1 MDDKIVKNYYLEKNF
16 FLENYN
22 ELTDATIASLYQN
35 YLFLR
40 IMPFCNF
47 DNEKDEEDEEHD
59 DEELNQTYKYLLEM
73 NAVLQGEL
81 LTYLC
86 IFMAL
91 KNLNKEF
98 TKIILEKAV
107 TSVDPDLTQ
116 LVQVIKDTL
125 NSNNGDDVAN
135 MYGGAPV
142 GSLISKAIIL
152 LLLLANVSIQTK
164 GQNADFNPDDLVA
177 EVRNEDEFHGP
188 DPDTKTFT
196 MKEPVEPAPI
206 VNASPFGSQVSL
218 FGAQPPI
225 TSVPQSFKLEQEQK
239 LKKEKKRMIQE
250 SPIMGQVNA
259 LMLRPKTDKE
269 LLEEFTDAVYD
280 LKQEFALIYDDTT
293 RNCKK
298 LIMATKRVGYLNP
311 TKFQQ
316 TNSTDTANIEYD
328 EDDEKNETTSF
339 NDIIN
344 YTNSYLNP
352 YSYFYT
358 STPPKDTNVNS
369 TISTNNSTS
378 GNDTT
383 SANNINVVNEQNSKT
398 YGLSSINIE
407 NTRKLS
413 VYNAQEN
420 IEQEAIYYCET
431 LFKPEMVIKSS
442 FENLVIHKGITGFF
456 LLENNA
462 ENAADIQN
470 NIVTPFDKF
479 VPNLL
484 AIKEKITTDLKSGKF
499 SPTGKKYAKLQDI
512 SEKVEILLEIIENSK
527 NAAFYF
533 GNEAQFNNKIGE
545 LEEAKQ
551 QIVGLNALFQQDN
564 PVTFREGLLEKERE
578 ATALKQK
585 SAQEQVIHEGELEVG
600 KEEFERREE
609 NLDLARNVTKIA
621 QNEAKNA
628 VSGTFGVATK
638 AMEQAFENAG
648 DAAVKGAEQIAK
660 TTNVLIGPAM
670 QILGVVG
677 GALGIYVVYMCLN
690 GASVLSPIK
699 RLFTKKT
706 TTPTP
711 TTEAQQGQA
720 AAPAAAAQQ
729 GQAVVPAGQQGQLV
743 APSGQQQQGQEQ
755 MLVVNFGPNNGVV
768 TRVDMQQNNQFA
780 GFWGAY
786 FENPDTAVRLENIRR
801 YYESRTDNNYVIL
814 YNEPPRFKLCG
825 KYAGIQNN
833 NILIELP
840 DDTIIEKGYGFV
852 VDPVLN
858 NYNAPVNQGRVMK
871 CMQAFNMNSNVPPAI
886 AGPVVAAP
894 VVAVAQGNNA
904 PVAEENDNDNDSV
917 PTVSQ
922 QVVDD
927 ADDNNDDNSS
937 IASEASTVS
946 QDVDDEELPRGG
958 KTKRN
963 RKNRRKHKS
972 VKKNKKRKNKTIKK
986 VRKNRQKTYRKK

>member
-22 ELTDATIASLYQN
+22 ELTNATIASLYQN

-47 DNEKDEEDEEHD
+47 DNQKDEEDEEDGEDGD
-59 DEELNQTYKYLLEM
+59 DEEFKKTYKYLLEM

-98 TKIILEKAV
+98 TKAILEKAV

-125 NSNNGDDVAN
+125 NSNNGDDLAN
-135 MYGGAPV
+135 MSGGAPV
-142 GSLISKAIIL
+142 GSLTSKAIIL
-152 LLLLANVSIQTK
+152 LLLLANVSIQTR
-164 GQNADFNPDDLVA
+164 GHDADFNPYDLVA

-188 DPDTKTFT
+188 DPDVKTFT
-196 MKEPVEPAPI
+196 MKEPVEQEPVKSAPT
-206 VNASPFGSQVSL
+206 VNANSFGSQVSL
-218 FGAQPPI
+218 FGTPPPI
-225 TSVPQSFKLEQEQK
+225 TELPQSFKLEQEQK
-239 LKKEKKRMIQE
+239 LKKEKKKMIEE

-259 LMLRPKTDKE
+259 LMLRPKTKE
-269 LLEEFTDAVYD
+269 EIIEEFTDAVYD
-280 LKQEFALIYDDTT
+280 LKQEFALIYDDTSK
-293 RNCKK
+293 NCKK

-311 TKFQQ
+311 TKFQPS
-316 TNSTDTANIEYD
+316 NSTDAANIQDD
-328 EDDEKNETTSF
+328 EDDEKNETSSF

-358 STPPKDTNVNS
+358 STPPKDTN
-369 TISTNNSTS
+369 I
-378 GNDTT
+378 NDTT
-383 SANNINVVNEQNSKT
+383 SANDTSSDNNINIVNEENSKT
-398 YGLSSINIE
+398 YGLAAINIE

-413 VYNAQEN
+413 LYNAQEN
-420 IEQEAIYYCET
+420 IEQEAVYYCET
-431 LFKPEMVIKSS
+431 LFKPEMIIKPS

-456 LLENNA
+456 LLEKNA

-479 VPNLL
+479 VPNLI
-484 AIKEKITTDLKSGKF
+484 AIKEKIKTDLKSGKYVT
-499 SPTGKKYAKLQDI
+499 TGKKYAKLQDI

-533 GNEAQFNNKIGE
+533 GNEAQFNNKMSE

-551 QIVGLNALFQQDN
+551 QIVGLNDLFQQDN
-564 PVTFREGLLEKERE
+564 PVTFREGVLEKQRE

-585 SAQEQVIHEGELEVG
+585 SAQEQVIHEGELDVG

-609 NLDLARNVTKIA
+609 NLDLAKNVTKIA
-621 QNEAKNA
+621 QAEAKNA
-628 VSGTFGVATK
+628 VHGTFGVATK
-638 AMEQAFENAG
+638 AMEQVFDDAG
-648 DAAVKGAEQIAK
+648 DAAAKAAEQVAK

-677 GALGIYVVYMCLN
+677 GAVGIYVVYMCLN
-690 GASVLSPIK
+690 GASILSPVTRI
-699 RLFTKKT
+699 FTGKT
-706 TTPTP
+706 KATTPT
-711 TTEAQQGQA
+711 T
-720 AAPAAAAQQ
+720 AAQQ
-729 GQAVVPAGQQGQLV
+729 GQVAAPAAQQGQV
-743 APSGQQQQGQEQ
+743 AATAVTSAQQGQVAVTAVTAAQQGQEQ

-768 TRVDMQQNNQFA
+768 TRVDIEQNNQFA

-786 FENPDTAVRLENIRR
+786 YEDPDTAVRLENIKR
-801 YYESRTDNNYVIL
+801 YYENRRDNNYVIL
-814 YNEPPRFKLCG
+814 YNEPPRYNLCG
-825 KYAGIQNN
+825 IYAGVLNN
-833 NILIELP
+833 NVQIQLP
-840 DDTIIEKGYGFV
+840 DGNTILKAYNSIL
-852 VDPVLN
+852 DPVLN
-858 NYNAPVNQGRVMK
+858 DYYAGVHQARVTR
-871 CMQAFNMNSNVPPAI
+871 CMEAFNMNPTVT
-886 AGPVVAAP
+886 P
-894 VVAVAQGNNA
+894 VVAVAQGNN
-904 PVAEENDNDNDSV
+904 VAAAQGNDNDSV

-927 ADDNNDDNSS
+927 GDDDDDNSS

-972 VKKNKKRKNKTIKK
+972 VKKHKKRKNKTIKK
-986 VRKNRQKTYRKK
+986 FRKNRQKTYRKK